1 MTVTGAKL
9 GILKL
14 KYTIT
19 IIYQTGFLLSTWK
32 IMRFHD
38 VIILFILPEWTKM
51 SFLMQL
57 TAVSWIS
64 DGFRIIF

>member
-14 KYTIT
+14 KYKIT
-19 IIYQTGFLLSTWK
+19 IIYQTGFLLNTYK
-32 IMRFHD
+32 IIRFHE

>member
-1 MTVTGAKL
+1 MRVTGAKL

-14 KYTIT
+14 KCTMT
-19 IIYQTGFLLSTWK
+19 IICQTGFLLSTEK

-38 VIILFILPEWTKM
+38 VIILFILPKWTKM